1 MMEPVSNAYPMRA
14 LVRHKAKSRLMADTD
29 IWENCVVLDEELLRD
44 LATTLFQN
52 KQAQALYSQ
61 PHSRQEADEIENQ
74 LAIEVAEAY
83 QRIKQQQSHP
93 LVQWLNGLLS

>member
-14 LVRHKAKSRLMADTD
+14 LVRHKAKSRLMQGADA
-29 IWENCVVLDEELLRD
+29 WENCIVIDEELLRD
-44 LATTLFQN
+44 LATTVFQN
-52 KQAQALYSQ
+52 QQAQAFHSQ

-74 LAIEVAEAY
+74 LAIEVAESY